1 MFNNDFCI
9 KYKQEFKKKIFIW
22 NWASCPQIFYWRAI
36 QRIWHWCSFC
46 KPAILLIKC
55 ISNSSVV
62 SSKILK
68 NWKYQTLLT
77 CLSRITFHPPSSIQF
92 SLPPDCHLM
101 ICNDCG
107 LAAGSCRVQNILS
120 LSNNGNIIQQWP
132 SAVTCAVLRWDCLD
146 SLKLEVEQC
155 PRYLPPP
162 PHLFVID
169 KSCWTVWTFNCV
181 LGWCWSCY
189 NSCTHIYRDN

>member
-1 MFNNDFCI
+1 M
-9 KYKQEFKKKIFIW
+9 
-22 NWASCPQIFYWRAI
+22 
-36 QRIWHWCSFC
+36 
-46 KPAILLIKC
+46 
-55 ISNSSVV
+55 

-68 NWKYQTLLT
+68 VWKYQTLLT

-120 LSNNGNIIQQWP
+120 LSNNGNIIQQRP

-155 PRYLPPP
+155 PSYLPPP

-181 LGWCWSCY
+181 LGWCWSSLTVVHISIEIIKTSANFSH
-189 NSCTHIYRDN
+189 NSPQTWSSLWWEASQLLV